1 MAESQLPVTALEIQA
16 MHRENHYLRARVAQ
30 LEGDVTD
37 LNAENGRLREER
49 ERTHARRAARAPNP
63 LGGGQ

>member
-1 MAESQLPVTALEIQA
+1 MASGELPVTALEIQA
-16 MHRENHYLRARVAQ
+16 MHRENQYLKARVAQ
-30 LEGDVTD
+30 LESDVLD

-49 ERTHARRAARAPNP
+49 ERTHARREARAPNP

>member
-1 MAESQLPVTALEIQA
+1 MAERGVADLE
-16 MHRENHYLRARVAQ
+16 RENAYLKLRLAQ
-30 LEGDVTD
+30 LESDV
-37 LNAENGRLREER
+37 LHLQAENGRMMEER

>member
-1 MAESQLPVTALEIQA
+1 MTERTPAELE
-16 MHRENHYLRARVAQ
+16 RENAYLKARIGQ
-30 LEGDVTD
+30 LENDVMD
-37 LNAENGRLREER
+37 LNAENRRLAEER